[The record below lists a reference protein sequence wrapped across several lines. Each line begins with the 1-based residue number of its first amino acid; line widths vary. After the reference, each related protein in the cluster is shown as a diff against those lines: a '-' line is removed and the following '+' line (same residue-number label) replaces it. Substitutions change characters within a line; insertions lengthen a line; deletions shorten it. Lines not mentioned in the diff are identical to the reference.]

1 MRESSPP
8 TPELISALVM
18 ANRAIRA
25 PHYTSTH
32 DDGVQYTDLD
42 RGLQWGADAIPA
54 LLGLFAVEPDTR
66 EDESSGWVAF
76 ARHWRGATMRLA
88 FDLFSDHD
96 ESDPVVVVTA
106 IAGRAGEG
114 SIGDDVGEI
123 ELPDE
128 VPTQQEWKDREKR
141 YQTARR
147 KDTADGAAS
156 VKAFI
161 AALPGWKGEIAE
173 RFDRL
178 IEQEVPEVRRAVRY
192 HQPFYGVTD
201 EGWFAAFSA
210 LSKHVKLTFVTE
222 EYLDPVPPSGTG
234 PTRQALDLKESDT
247 LDEEQVSSWIRQAAD
262 NPGMNW

>member
-1 MRESSPP
+1 M
-8 TPELISALVM
+8 
-18 ANRAIRA
+18 
-25 PHYTSTH
+25 
-32 DDGVQYTDLD
+32 
-42 RGLQWGADAIPA
+42 
-54 LLGLFAVEPDTR
+54 
-66 EDESSGWVAF
+66 
-76 ARHWRGATMRLA
+76 
-88 FDLFSDHD
+88 
-96 ESDPVVVVTA
+96 
-106 IAGRAGEG
+106 
-114 SIGDDVGEI
+114 
-123 ELPDE
+123 
-128 VPTQQEWKDREKR
+128 
-141 YQTARR
+141 
-147 KDTADGAAS
+147 
-156 VKAFI
+156 KAFI

>member
-1 MRESSPP
+1 
-8 TPELISALVM
+8 M

-106 IAGRAGEG
+106 IAGRAGEDP
-114 SIGDDVGEI
+114 SE
-123 ELPDE
+123 
-128 VPTQQEWKDREKR
+128 TTSEKSNSR
-141 YQTARR
+141 TKYRPNRSGRTEKNATRR
-147 KDTADGAAS
+147 RGGR
-156 VKAFI
+156 I
-161 AALPGWKGEIAE
+161 PPME
-173 RFDRL
+173 
-178 IEQEVPEVRRAVRY
+178 PRR
-192 HQPFYGVTD
+192 
-201 EGWFAAFSA
+201 
-210 LSKHVKLTFVTE
+210 
-222 EYLDPVPPSGTG
+222 
-234 PTRQALDLKESDT
+234 
-247 LDEEQVSSWIRQAAD
+247 
-262 NPGMNW
+262 